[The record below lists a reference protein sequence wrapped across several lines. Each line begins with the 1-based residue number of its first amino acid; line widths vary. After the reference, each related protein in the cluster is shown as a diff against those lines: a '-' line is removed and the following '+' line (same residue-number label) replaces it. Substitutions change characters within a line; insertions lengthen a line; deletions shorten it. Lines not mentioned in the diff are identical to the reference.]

1 VALDAPGPLVGVV
14 AAACGL
20 AFLGTSLTLVL
31 RQYHRMQ
38 RRHVALFPTPDS
50 SSTRPSR

>member
-1 VALDAPGPLVGVV
+1 VV

-31 RQYHRMQ
+31 RQYRRMQ

-50 SSTRPSR
+50 SRSTRPSGE